1 VCLGAEA
8 RAANERMKRDYEY
21 KLQRRE
27 ADWMQTLSIT
37 HAEQNQYK
45 ELVDT
50 AHVGAGNAWADAESA
65 YNKSLSTLIQ
75 SNEEGWTKFFSENVG
90 SQAIASGQTGKS
102 VTRLKNTALAEFFRE
117 SSRTA
122 AGITDAREESLRT
135 AGKNVA
141 QARSAQMQSF
151 YNNSMMKVPDL
162 APPKPVYQN
171 VAAAMF
177 NDALGIAGQIAG
189 IVIAAKGSD
198 RRLKENIK
206 KIGESISGLGIY
218 KFNYINQAKQYI
230 GAMADEVL
238 KVVPEA
244 VVTMENGFMGVRYDM
259 IDVNFKEA
267 V

>member
-8 RAANERMKRDYEY
+8 RAANERMKKDYEY
-21 KLQRRE
+21 KLERRE
-27 ADWMQTLSIT
+27 ADWMQALSIT

-50 AHVGAGNAWADAESA
+50 AHVGAGNAWAEAEEKYGRVLA
-65 YNKSLSTLIQ
+65 DTIQ
-75 SNEEGWTKFFSENVG
+75 EQEASWEQFYAENPG
-90 SQAIASGQTGKS
+90 AQLIASGQTGKS
-102 VTRLKNTALAEFFRE
+102 VTRLKNVSLSKLLRE
-117 SSRTA
+117 NSRRA
-122 AGITDAREESLRT
+122 HDLTDARVDLTNE
-135 AGKNVA
+135 AA
-141 QARSAQMQSF
+141 QAVGQARAAQMQAF
-151 YNNSMMKVPDL
+151 ANNSMMKVPDL

-171 VAAAMF
+171 VAAAAF
-177 NDALGIAGQIAG
+177 NDALGIAGQIAS
-189 IVIAAKGSD
+189 IVIAAKMSD

-244 VVTMENGFMGVRYDM
+244 VVTMENGFMGVRYDL